1 MSVKSRFWNSVN
13 QDRPYD
19 ATDWA
24 AWFMALITDGVC
36 HEDDLKVT
44 TEEASESGYAG
55 VVQVGLGS
63 AFIQGYMISVEG
75 QPQSVSIQA
84 SSASANR
91 EDMIVARVSF
101 ADRAITI
108 LNKPGSPGGGAASL
122 TRNGDIWEIGL
133 AIITVESGATI
144 IEARNIRDIR
154 MDSRYCGLAGL
165 RFDGNTDVTQFFTE
179 WSARL
184 AYLYNSIASS
194 LTENQYQWLQAQV
207 DNLTSTDY
215 PLTLAAA
222 DWTEQDGVY
231 TQTKGIAA
239 LTDAAKC
246 FLDIDM
252 SGATAETANALLD
265 DYALIG
271 RVSCSSGSAT
281 FYSYG
286 SRPSTDLP
294 VILRVEMFAQLV
306 AT

>member
-1 MSVKSRFWNSVN
+1 MSVKSRFWNSIN

-44 TEEASESGYAG
+44 TQEESASGYAG

-63 AFIQGYMISVEG
+63 AFIQGRMVSVESLPEDVHIPASSSSFDRADLIVCRVNFAERSISVLDK
-75 QPQSVSIQA
+75 
-84 SSASANR
+84 N
-91 EDMIVARVSF
+91 
-101 ADRAITI
+101 
-108 LNKPGSPGGGAASL
+108 GSGSGAASL
-122 TRNGDIWEIGL
+122 TRNGDIWEIAL
-133 AIITVESGATI
+133 AVVTVQSGATFI
-144 IEARNIRDIR
+144 AERNIRDVR

-184 AYLYNSIASS
+184 AYLYDSIASS

-231 TQTKGIAA
+231 TQTRGIAA

-286 SRPSTDLP
+286 SRPSVDLP

-306 AT
+306 AS